1 MRKDQKRGIRKR
13 GGGGGD
19 GEKHTAAKTTTE
31 GKGQEL
37 VVTVPNLPGGPE
49 KAVDERKGQGGRMV
63 AGGGAQGPGRR
74 ALTALEFQGL
84 SLVPHEAEWFANI
97 DNPRTRRAYRSDIH
111 EFMGFVQIGRPEEF
125 RIVTRAHVL
134 AWRKDLEGRELG
146 GATIRRKLAALS
158 SLFEHLCD
166 ANAVTHNPVKGVK
179 RPKVE
184 SYEGK
189 TPALGDGQARA
200 LLDAPGAETEKGR
213 RDRAILSVLLYHG
226 LRREELSTLKVRDI
240 HPRRGVLHLRV
251 HGKGGKVRYLPL
263 HPGTAELVVDYLEAA
278 GHAEETAGALFRPVK
293 NNVGGTV
300 EGAITADGI
309 YKMVKHYA
317 ERVGVNIEGFGAHS
331 LRATAA
337 TNALDHEADIAKVQ
351 EWLGHANI
359 ATTRLY
365 DRGKARPEDSRRL
378 R

>member
-1 MRKDQKRGIRKR
+1 MSQDKKRVK
-13 GGGGGD
+13 
-19 GEKHTAAKTTTE
+19 KTT
-31 GKGQEL
+31 
-37 VVTVPNLPGGPE
+37 GG
-49 KAVDERKGQGGRMV
+49 
-63 AGGGAQGPGRR
+63 AGGQPPAAGGAVVVLPSGGLAPGAGRR
-74 ALTALEFQGL
+74 ALMAAEFQGL
-84 SLVPHEAEWFANI
+84 SAVPLEAEWFANI
-97 DNPRTRRAYRSDIH
+97 DNPRTRRAYRIDIH
-111 EFMGFVQIGRPEEF
+111 EFMWFLGISLPEDF

-134 AWRKDLEGRELG
+134 AWRKDLEARELSG
-146 GATIRRKLAALS
+146 TTIRRKLAALS

-200 LLDAPGAETEKGR
+200 LLDAPGAETQKGK
-213 RDRAILSVLLYHG
+213 RDCAILSVLLYHG

-251 HGKGGKVRYLPL
+251 HGKGGKLRYLPL
-263 HPGTAELVVDYLEAA
+263 HPGTAELVTDYLEAA
-278 GHAEETAGALFRPVK
+278 GHGEDLAGALFRPVK
-293 NNVGGTV
+293 NNTGGTM
-300 EGAITADGI
+300 EGAVTADGI

-317 ERVGVNIEGFGAHS
+317 KRVGVNIEGFGAHS

-365 DRGKARPEDSRRL
+365 DRRKTRPEDSPTFKVRY
-378 R
+378 